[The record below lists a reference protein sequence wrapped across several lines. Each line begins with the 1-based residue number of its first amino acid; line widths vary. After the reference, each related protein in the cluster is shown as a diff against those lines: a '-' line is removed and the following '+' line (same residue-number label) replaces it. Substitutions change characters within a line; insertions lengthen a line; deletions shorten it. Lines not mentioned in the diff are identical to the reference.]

1 MRNGTAHRRRGPKTA
16 LARAIRSCHA
26 DSFWPR
32 SLQGPFS
39 FQIPT
44 GHGIEILGR
53 VVAAKELHPDDGE
66 DVDDSQMIVAILYPP
81 SSWRPTGSRC
91 SPSNWNS
98 FARCSC
104 WCKCDAWRPPSWGS
118 WTPWTSR
125 IEGAGRLEED
135 AAVAVLVVVALR
147 LTLQFQLDAIL
158 VRLRPGIGFSF
169 RLIPFYVERALFLMM
184 YD

>member
-1 MRNGTAHRRRGPKTA
+1 MRLIRHIPHRNREPPRLPSIPLSLNLKKSVFFLPGAFAGRQERDSKRISTTTKEGGWSPRQRPSVEKKRVPLMRNGTAHRRRGPKTA
-16 LARAIRSCHA
+16 LARVIRSCHA

-32 SLQGPFS
+32 SLQGPLS
-39 FQIPT
+39 FEIPT

-66 DVDDSQMIVAILYPP
+66 DVDDSQMIVAVLYPP

-104 WCKCDAWRPPSWGS
+104 WCKCDA
-118 WTPWTSR
+118 
-125 IEGAGRLEED
+125 
-135 AAVAVLVVVALR
+135 
-147 LTLQFQLDAIL
+147 
-158 VRLRPGIGFSF
+158 
-169 RLIPFYVERALFLMM
+169 
-184 YD
+184 

>member
-39 FQIPT
+39 FEIPT

-81 SSWRPTGSRC
+81 SSWRPTGS
-91 SPSNWNS
+91 
-98 FARCSC
+98 
-104 WCKCDAWRPPSWGS
+104 
-118 WTPWTSR
+118 
-125 IEGAGRLEED
+125 
-135 AAVAVLVVVALR
+135 
-147 LTLQFQLDAIL
+147 
-158 VRLRPGIGFSF
+158 
-169 RLIPFYVERALFLMM
+169 
-184 YD
+184 